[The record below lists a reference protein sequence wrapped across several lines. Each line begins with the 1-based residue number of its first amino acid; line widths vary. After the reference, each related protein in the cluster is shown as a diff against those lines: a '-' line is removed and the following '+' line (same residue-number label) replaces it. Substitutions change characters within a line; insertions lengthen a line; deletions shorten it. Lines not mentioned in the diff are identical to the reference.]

1 MNALGARG
9 LDLLKEFEGY
19 RLTAYRDQR
28 GVLTIGY
35 GHTGP
40 EVVEGLQWSQAQAD
54 EALVR
59 DTSFAANAI
68 IRLVD
73 VALNQNEFDA
83 LCSLAF
89 NIGVGAFR
97 SSTLLRMLNSGD
109 HPGAAMQFAVWDRVN
124 GEPNA
129 GLARRRAAEQ
139 ALFLSPPTAS

>member
-1 MNALGARG
+1 MNALSPRG
-9 LDLLKEFEGY
+9 LALIQEFEGC
-19 RLTAYRDQR
+19 RLDAYRDQR
-28 GVLTIGY
+28 GVLTIGT
-35 GHTGP
+35 GHTGAD
-40 EVVEGLQWSQAQAD
+40 VTEGLQWSQAQAD
-54 EALVR
+54 ATLLR

-97 SSTLLRMLNSGD
+97 SSTLLRKLNSGD

-139 ALFLSPPTAS
+139 ALFLMPVS